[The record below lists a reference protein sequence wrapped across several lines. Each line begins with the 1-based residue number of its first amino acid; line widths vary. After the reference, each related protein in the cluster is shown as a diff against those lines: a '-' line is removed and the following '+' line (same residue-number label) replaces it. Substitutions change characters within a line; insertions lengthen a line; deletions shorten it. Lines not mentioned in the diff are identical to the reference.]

1 MGSAPLRGRPGV
13 TPDETASV
21 PAPPDAPALPDAVTA
36 RLPTPCAV
44 VDVAACRRNIARAV
58 SCVEGDTGIRLR
70 PHFKAHKCT
79 ALLARQLAAGG
90 CNGVTCATSSEAG
103 VLAERGFGDI
113 LVANQVVG
121 GPALAAL
128 GRAAQRSAVT
138 VVVDDLEHVR
148 LLSAQARRDG
158 VRFGVLIE
166 IDVGLHRCGLS
177 PGSERVLTIAGAV
190 RGTEELTLRG
200 LQGYEGQAVLLT
212 SRAERREHVWRAAEI
227 LAAERDRLLAAAHQ
241 CPVISGGGTGTLD
254 LAVEA
259 GVLTEIQAGSYVLM
273 DSHYARL
280 DLPFEQA
287 LFILSTVIS
296 RPRRETAVIDAGLKA
311 MTTEHGLAMVIGDG
325 LELTRLSDEHGW
337 LNVAGNASPRIGD
350 RLMLVPSHVDPC
362 LNLHDVLF
370 SWAGEASTLEAW
382 PVDGRRT
389 GRGGPGGW
397 APC

>member
-1 MGSAPLRGRPGV
+1 VGSAPLSWRSCG
-13 TPDETASV
+13 
-21 PAPPDAPALPDAVTA
+21 TA

-44 VDVAACRRNIARAV
+44 IDVAACGRNIARAV
-58 SCVEGDTGIRLR
+58 SCVEGAAGTRLR

-90 CNGVTCATSSEAG
+90 CSGVTCATASEAE

-128 GRAAQRSAVT
+128 GRAAERSAVT
-138 VVVDDLEHVR
+138 VLVDDLEHVR
-148 LLSAQARRDG
+148 LLGAQARRNG
-158 VRFGVLIE
+158 VQFGVLIE
-166 IDVGLHRCGLS
+166 IDVGLHRCGLP
-177 PGSERVLTIAGAV
+177 PGSERLLAIAGAV
-190 RGTEELTLRG
+190 SRTDALTLHG
-200 LQGYEGQAVLLT
+200 LQGYEGQAVQLA
-212 SRAERREHVWRAAEI
+212 SRPGRREHVWRAAEI
-227 LAAERDRLLAAAHQ
+227 LTAERDRLLAAGHA

-273 DSHYARL
+273 DSQYARL

-311 MTTEHGLAMVIGDG
+311 MTTEHGLAKVIGDG

-337 LNVAGNASPRIGD
+337 LTVSGDASPQICDG
-350 RLMLVPSHVDPC
+350 LMLVPSHVDPC

-370 SWAGEASTLEAW
+370 AWVGETSALEAW
-382 PVDGRRT
+382 PIDGRRT
-389 GRGGPGGW
+389 GRGGPDG
-397 APC
+397 

>member
-1 MGSAPLRGRPGV
+1 LRGKFPV
-13 TPDETASV
+13 TAVEK
-21 PAPPDAPALPDAVTA
+21 PPVLALPEPPALADAVAA
-36 RLPTPCAV
+36 RLPTPCPV
-44 VDVAACRRNIARAV
+44 VDVAACQRNIARAV
-58 SCVEGDTGIRLR
+58 SCVEGGIGTRLR

-79 ALLARQLAAGG
+79 ALLARQFAAGG
-90 CNGVTCATSSEAG
+90 CSGVTCATASEAE
-103 VLAERGFGDI
+103 VLAGRGFGDI

-128 GRAAQRSAVT
+128 GRAAGRSSVAV
-138 VVVDDLEHVR
+138 VIDDLDHAR
-148 LLSAQARRDG
+148 LLAAQARRSG

-166 IDVGLHRCGLS
+166 IDVGLHRCGLP
-177 PGSERVLTIAGAV
+177 PGSERLLTIAGAV
-190 RGTEELTLRG
+190 SRTDELTLRG
-200 LQGYEGQAVLLT
+200 LQGYEGQAVLLA
-212 SRAERREHVWRAAEI
+212 SRSARREHVWRAAEI
-227 LAAERDRLLAAAHQ
+227 LAAERDRLLAAGHA

-273 DSHYARL
+273 DSYYARL

-311 MTTEHGLAMVIGDG
+311 MTTEHGLAKVIGDR

-337 LNVAGNASPRIGD
+337 LKVSGDPSLRIGD

-370 SWAGEASTLEAW
+370 AWEGDASMLEGW
-382 PVDGRRT
+382 PIDGRRT
-389 GRGGPGGW
+389 ARRGPDGC
-397 APC
+397 ATC

>member
-1 MGSAPLRGRPGV
+1 MGSAPAVL
-13 TPDETASV
+13 
-21 PAPPDAPALPDAVTA
+21 DAVAA

-58 SCVEGDTGIRLR
+58 SCVEGDTGTRLR
-70 PHFKAHKCT
+70 PHFKAHKCS
-79 ALLARQLAAGG
+79 ALLARQFAAGE
-90 CNGVTCATSSEAG
+90 CSGVTCATASEAE
-103 VLAERGFGDI
+103 VLAERRFGDI

-148 LLSAQARRDG
+148 LLSAQARRDE
-158 VRFGVLIE
+158 VQFGVLIE
-166 IDVGLHRCGLS
+166 IDVGLHRCGLP
-177 PGSERVLTIAGAV
+177 PGSERLLTIAGAV
-190 RGTEELTLRG
+190 SGTEELTLRG
-200 LQGYEGQAVLLT
+200 LQGYEGHAVLLA

-227 LAAERDRLLAAAHQ
+227 LAAERDRLLAAAHS

-280 DLPFEQA
+280 ELLFEQA

-311 MTTEHGLAMVIGDG
+311 MTTEHGPAKVIGDG
-325 LELTRLSDEHGW
+325 LELIRLSDEHGW
-337 LNVAGNASPRIGD
+337 LEVSGDASPRIGE

-370 SWAGEASTLEAW
+370 AWVGETSTLEAW
-382 PVDGRRT
+382 PIDGRRT
-389 GRGGPGGW
+389 GRGGPDGW